1 MPVVAI
7 EEREGVVTDLQ
18 ARGRRTK
25 PNLPAREASMN
36 ARRWIISSIVVA
48 SVGAGAAYWLIGT
61 AHNPVREAMQVGV
74 MASGERLPE
83 RVGGA
88 AQAPLD
94 LFAASLIEPVPSST
108 AVKGRLYVPA
118 YAHIRLG
125 SGRGKLDLATTLSI
139 HNSDGGHPVVLRKVS
154 YHGTDGRLV
163 DALID
168 RPVAIKPLATIEFF
182 VPADDLRAGSGAN
195 FVIEWGAAAEASE
208 PVAEAVM
215 IGAIGTT
222 SYSFVSR
229 GQATKTASGE

>member
-1 MPVVAI
+1 M
-7 EEREGVVTDLQ
+7 
-18 ARGRRTK
+18 
-25 PNLPAREASMN
+25 EASMS

-48 SVGAGAAYWLIGT
+48 AAVAAYWLVGT
-61 AHNPVREAMQVGV
+61 THNPVREAMQVGV
-74 MASGERLPE
+74 MASRERLTE

-88 AQAPLD
+88 AQSPLD
-94 LFAASLIEPVPSST
+94 LFADSLVEPVSAAT

-139 HNSDGGHPVVLRKVS
+139 HNSDGAHPVVLRKVS

-163 DALID
+163 EALLA
-168 RPVAIKPLATIEFF
+168 RPIAIKPLATVEFF
-182 VPADDLRAGSGAN
+182 VAADDLRAGSGAN
-195 FVIEWGAAAEASE
+195 FVVEWGAAADASE

-229 GQATKTASGE
+229 GQATKVAPAE

>member
-1 MPVVAI
+1 M
-7 EEREGVVTDLQ
+7 
-18 ARGRRTK
+18 
-25 PNLPAREASMN
+25 S
-36 ARRWIISSIVVA
+36 ARRWIISSVVIVAAV
-48 SVGAGAAYWLIGT
+48 AAYWLIGT
-61 AHNPVREAMQVGV
+61 AQNPVRDAMQVGV
-74 MASGERLPE
+74 MASRERLAE
-83 RVGGA
+83 RA
-88 AQAPLD
+88 AGTMPAPLD
-94 LFAASLIEPVPSST
+94 QFAGSLVEPVPATT

-139 HNSDGGHPVVLRKVS
+139 HNSDGGHPVVLRQVS

-163 DALID
+163 EALLE

-195 FVIEWGAAAEASE
+195 FVVDWGTPAGASE

-229 GQATKTASGE
+229 GQVTKTTAE